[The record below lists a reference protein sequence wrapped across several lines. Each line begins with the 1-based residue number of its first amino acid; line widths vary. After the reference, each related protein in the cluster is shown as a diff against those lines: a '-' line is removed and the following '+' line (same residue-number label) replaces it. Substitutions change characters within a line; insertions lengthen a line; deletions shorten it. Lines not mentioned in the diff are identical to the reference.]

1 VVGAVGAGVG
11 VAVIVVE
18 GDVEDGFGIVG
29 GVAVVVVVGVV
40 ADVEILYRLSYD
52 GEMVGFDLARV
63 EL

>member
-1 VVGAVGAGVG
+1 MVGAVGAGVG

-29 GVAVVVVVGVV
+29 GVAVVVVGVV
-40 ADVEILYRLSYD
+40 ADVDSLCRPRYD